1 MYEIFGIVKVK
12 VYICDMIF
20 MISRF
25 TKSSLEVGRHPAP
38 TSFLLNNLVFTLKVF
53 TFVNIKPHY
62 CSSYIRTKKYLPIDT
77 VST

>member
-25 TKSSLEVGRHPAP
+25 TKSSLEVRANASNHLP
-38 TSFLLNNLVFTLKVF
+38 F
-53 TFVNIKPHY
+53 NI
-62 CSSYIRTKKYLPIDT
+62 
-77 VST
+77 

>member
-25 TKSSLEVGRHPAP
+25 TKSSLEVGSILHQPL
-38 TSFLLNNLVFTLKVF
+38 F
-53 TFVNIKPHY
+53 
-62 CSSYIRTKKYLPIDT
+62 C
-77 VST
+77 